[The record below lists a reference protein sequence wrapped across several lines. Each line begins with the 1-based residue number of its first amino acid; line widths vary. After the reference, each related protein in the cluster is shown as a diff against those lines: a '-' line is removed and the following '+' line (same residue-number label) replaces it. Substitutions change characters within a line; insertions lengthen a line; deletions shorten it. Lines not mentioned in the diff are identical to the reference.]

1 MFHIVI
7 TCAHNVSRSN
17 EYAFNVPQGSYQ
29 LITHQQHYTV
39 ITVTHHTKS
48 LLRAAQSGSED
59 GTVLFF
65 HIPPSS
71 VTHFLLPLH
80 NQFNF
85 LSRCAM
91 LQAWVV
97 WYVYGHSLCL

>member
-7 TCAHNVSRSN
+7 TCAHNVSQSN
-17 EYAFNVPQGSYQ
+17 EYAFNVHTNS
-29 LITHQQHYTV
+29 I
-39 ITVTHHTKS
+39 THHTMS
-48 LLRAAQSGSED
+48 LLRTAQSGSEG

-85 LSRCAM
+85 LSRCA
-91 LQAWVV
+91 V
-97 WYVYGHSLCL
+97 

>member
-7 TCAHNVSRSN
+7 TCARNVFRSN
-17 EYAFNVPQGSYQ
+17 EYAFNAPQDSYQ

-39 ITVTHHTKS
+39 ITVIHHTKS
-48 LLRAAQSGSED
+48 LLRAAQSGSE
-59 GTVLFF
+59 GGIVLFF

-71 VTHFLLPLH
+71 VTHFLL

-85 LSRCAM
+85 LFRCA
-91 LQAWVV
+91 V
-97 WYVYGHSLCL
+97 